1 MVGICRQRKYY
12 RVAYYKINLKSE
24 ANKFFSRRTR
34 WRKIICRAKKQMLTH
49 TDLKKG
55 TQFILDGQPW
65 EVLSA
70 EAMKMAQRRPVIQ
83 SKIKNLIDGKVQE
96 RNFQQGDMFDEA
108 DLQKKDIKFL
118 FQNKG
123 EYWFCEIKDPSKRFS
138 FTEEQI
144 GTQAKYLR
152 ANEIVTGIV
161 FDEKIIN
168 FKLPIKVELK
178 IKESAPGVKGDRA
191 QGGTKEA
198 VLESGAV
205 IQVPLFVEQGDMIEV
220 NTETG
225 EYVRRV

>member
-1 MVGICRQRKYY
+1 VENSRI
-12 RVAYYKINLKSE
+12 KIKN
-24 ANKFFSRRTR
+24 
-34 WRKIICRAKKQMLTH
+34 MLTH

-55 TQFILDGQPW
+55 TQFILHGSPW

-118 FQNKG
+118 YQTKG
-123 EYWFCEIKDPSKRFS
+123 QYWFCEIKDPSKRFF

-144 GTQAKYLR
+144 ASQEKYLKS
-152 ANEIVTGIV
+152 NEIVTGIV

-168 FKLPIKVELK
+168 YKLKIKVELK
-178 IKESAPGVKGDRA
+178 VKESTPGIKGDRA
-191 QGGTKEA
+191 QGCTKEA
-198 VLESGAV
+198 VLESGAI
-205 IQVPLFVEQGDMIEV
+205 IQVPLFVEEGDTIEI

-225 EYVRRV
+225 GYVRRV